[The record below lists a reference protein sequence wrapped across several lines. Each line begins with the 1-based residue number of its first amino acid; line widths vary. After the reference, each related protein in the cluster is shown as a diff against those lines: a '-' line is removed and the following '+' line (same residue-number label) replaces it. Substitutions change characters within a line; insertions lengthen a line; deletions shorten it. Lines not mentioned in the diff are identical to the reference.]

1 MKPDDSTDKAPQPTT
16 NNTTTS
22 PATSPQSLHGVRGW
36 LLFFVIGLGIAGVYN
51 LVQLASYPGAFKELE
66 SAAPASLAFVND
78 LRPILQFEVLQFALA
93 IAVIVTL
100 IVLIIKQKRIAK
112 PIAIGLLIGIIITGT
127 IDYFWASAVFAEHN
141 LNVQTELQKAAGMV
155 GRSVVAAAIWI
166 PYFLV
171 SKRVKQ
177 TLTK

>member
-1 MKPDDSTDKAPQPTT
+1 MKPDGTDNRASHSSPTEATPPSTAAP
-16 NNTTTS
+16 
-22 PATSPQSLHGVRGW
+22 SLQGVRGW

-66 SAAPASLAFVND
+66 SAAPESLAFVND